1 MIDIHEMSVLIADDM
16 ENMHSAIRSIMRI
29 LGFGKKFQYV
39 NNGTDALK
47 ALKEGV
53 FDLAMLDNNMPGITG
68 LELLGIIRNDKAL
81 RDMPVIMITGH
92 ADKEFITNAAESD
105 IDAYILKPITVNLLK
120 EKIPP
125 IIEKANNPSPMVTH
139 LKAAAKYEEEGN
151 LDAAIQE
158 GQCAAAANPQSTRPM
173 RELGYYHLKKGD
185 LDQAESCLLQAAE
198 LNKIDVI
205 AFSQLGDLYLQKNDM
220 DNALKYFIKAMKI
233 SPRNYERA
241 LNLGKLL
248 IKKKMVSKA
257 IPVFNKVFELSKDP
271 FPLREEIASFCI
283 TEGAHDYA
291 GKLLTGLIDQDR
303 KRADLLFKLGLVSE
317 QSGKP
322 DDALKYFIEAEQ
334 LDDKDITIK
343 IHIAKNYI
351 ARGKVLFAEKPIR
364 AVLKIDPENQEARE
378 LLRQCI

>member
-1 MIDIHEMSVLIADDM
+1 MIDIQEMSVLIADDM
-16 ENMHSAIRSIMRI
+16 ENMYSAIRSIMRI

-47 ALKEGV
+47 ALKAGM

-81 RDMPVIMITGH
+81 QDLPIIMITGH

-125 IIEKANNPSPMVTH
+125 IIERANNPSPMVAH
-139 LKAAAKYEEEGN
+139 LKAAGKYEDEGN
-151 LDAAIQE
+151 FDAAIQE
-158 GQCAAAANPQSTRPM
+158 AQCAVEANPQSTRPL
-173 RELGYYHLKKGD
+173 RELGYYYLKKGD
-185 LDQAESCLLQAAE
+185 LEQAEASLLKAAE

-220 DNALKYFIKAMKI
+220 DSALKYFVKAMKI

-271 FPLREEIASFCI
+271 LPIREEVASFCI
-283 TEGAHDYA
+283 TEGANEYA
-291 GKLLTGLIDQDR
+291 GKLLTGIIDQDR
-303 KRADLLFKLGLVSE
+303 RRADLLFKLGLVSE

-334 LDDKDITIK
+334 LDDKDITVK
-343 IHIAKNYI
+343 LHIAKNYI